1 MIDISTLCMENFKDP
16 RAVNDPGFEGNSGP
30 LALAV
35 DPDGKKF
42 IVKYAYPHIAANE
55 YTASWLARKLSVPT
69 PSVHLLSPTQ
79 RYRRYSVAIE
89 FMNLESFEKKSVPNV
104 NDLIAQFALNAL
116 IAQDDIIQLNR
127 VGNRIISFD
136 FAEAFCVDNSTMQ
149 MMLFSC
155 TKGEEYAVQQITARL
170 RSFSRRLS
178 LMDFDIPG
186 LAAEFDLDADKQK
199 AGMISVAMRVL
210 SITDDELF
218 ELEDELQKMY
228 PFEIALYYSE
238 CIRIMQTHLKKF

>member
-1 MIDISTLCMENFKDP
+1 MIDISTLSMKSFKDP
-16 RAVNDPGFEGNSGP
+16 RAVSNPGFEGNSGP

-35 DPDGKKF
+35 NPDGKKF

-69 PSVHLLSPTQ
+69 PPAHLLSPTQ

-89 FMNLESFEKKSVPNV
+89 FMNLETFEKKSIPNAD
-104 NDLIAQFALNAL
+104 DLIAQFALNAL

-127 VGNRIISFD
+127 VGNRIISYD
-136 FAEAFCVDNSTMQ
+136 IAETFCVDNSTMQ

-155 TKGEEYAVQQITARL
+155 TKGEDCAVQQITARL
-170 RSFSRRLS
+170 RSFSRHLS
-178 LMDFDIPG
+178 LMNFDIPG
-186 LAAEFDLDADKQK
+186 LAAEFGLDADKQK
-199 AGMISVAMRVL
+199 AGMISVATRVL
-210 SITDDELF
+210 NITDDELF
-218 ELEDELQKMY
+218 ELENELQQVY
-228 PFEIALYYSE
+228 PFEIALYYSQ